1 MGAAAIAMGRGSP
14 LRCTFSLA
22 QSVPKQPGCMVM
34 HSTQAGCSTDGRR
47 SQCCL
52 AEISRKIFALPLHH
66 VKLKHGI
73 KSWHKVIEI

>member
-1 MGAAAIAMGRGSP
+1 
-14 LRCTFSLA
+14 
-22 QSVPKQPGCMVM
+22 MVM
-34 HSTQAGCSTDGRR
+34 HSNQAGCSTDGRR